1 MSTSL
6 VVNRSSKERTWQF
19 CLLERGLG
27 EFCSQTSRIRYQDTH
42 KVLLFPAVVPPD
54 PLHSLHRQQFL
65 SVPLAALTSSN
76 PLFSLPCFSLHVSLS
91 LPSSP
96 SHTGPEDSPSICVLL
111 ASVPL
116 GRHPGQILLGRSD
129 YALGHL
135 ASHMPRSGWHHTH
148 PGSLGPDTPGNT
160 DSLEGLC
167 DLVSFIWLPR
177 FQVSSK
183 CS

>member
-1 MSTSL
+1 MFSHMSTSL

-19 CLLERGLG
+19 CLLERGLC

-54 PLHSLHRQQFL
+54 PMHSLHRQRFL

-96 SHTGPEDSPSICVLL
+96 SHTGPEDSPSRDIACLCPVGLCALRETSRPNPLRQIRLCPGSSCMTHAQVRL
-111 ASVPL
+111 ASYTS
-116 GRHPGQILLGRSD
+116 GQ
-129 YALGHL
+129 
-135 ASHMPRSGWHHTH
+135 PRS
-148 PGSLGPDTPGNT
+148 
-160 DSLEGLC
+160 
-167 DLVSFIWLPR
+167 
-177 FQVSSK
+177 
-183 CS
+183 